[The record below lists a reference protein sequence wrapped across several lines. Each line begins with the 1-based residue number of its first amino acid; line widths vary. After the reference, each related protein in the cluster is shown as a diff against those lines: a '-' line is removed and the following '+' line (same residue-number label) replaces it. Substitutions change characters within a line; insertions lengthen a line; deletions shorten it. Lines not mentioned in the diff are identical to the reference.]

1 MYKYCKANYFD
12 ASALVKLIADDPD
25 EAPGRNAMRDYYW
38 SNTASVYATAYSVTE
53 TLSAFKRKHLNGKI
67 SGDVY
72 LDYITKFLQRTIG
85 SNLQVDDT
93 VSILSPVVRTEA
105 ERLFKAHRIDFL
117 DCFQIVTIKYGQ
129 FRFSVENS
137 QSILIT
143 ADRALARAARSEDVK
158 VWECTTE
165 PAPCDAIPSAYLV

>member
-1 MYKYCKANYFD
+1 MIQIKYCKANYFD

-25 EAPGRNAMRDYYW
+25 EAPGRDALRKYYW

-53 TLSAFKRKHLNGKI
+53 TLSAFKRKHLSGKI
-67 SGDVY
+67 SDNVY
-72 LDYITKFLQRTIG
+72 LDYINKFLQRTIG
-85 SNLQVDDT
+85 TNLRVDDT

-105 ERLFKAHRIDFL
+105 ERLFQVYKIDFL
-117 DCFQIVTIKYGQ
+117 DCFQIVTIKHGQ
-129 FRFSVENS
+129 FRFLEADSK
-137 QSILIT
+137 SILIT

-165 PAPCDAIPSAYLV
+165 SAPYDAIQAA